1 MSKRKL
7 SREIIISHACAMIEE
22 NGLEAFSLRKLA
34 GSLSVQVSSLYNYFI
49 SEDDLLL
56 EVSLSAIDLFTDY
69 IDSAREGLVRD
80 EAAFSTADAFRRFV
94 LEHPNLYEVITLSK
108 WENTAAAEFAIQK
121 FLRPIYILMGQYG
134 IEDET
139 AQAHILRVIRVST
152 HGFCSLELTGEFDG
166 SEVSKE
172 ESYHLLVQMVI
183 DLMKKYSKAD
193 KEE

>member
-1 MSKRKL
+1 MRKRKL
-7 SREIIISHACAMIEE
+7 SRETIISEACAMIEE
-22 NGLEAFSLRKLA
+22 NGFKAFSLRKLA
-34 GSLSVQVSSLYNYFI
+34 GNLSVQVSSLYNYFL

-80 EAAFSTADAFRRFV
+80 EAAFSTADAFRNFV

-108 WENTAAAEFAIQK
+108 WENTPAAEFATQK

-134 IEDET
+134 IEDKT
-139 AQAHILRVIRVST
+139 AQAHILRSIRVVT
-152 HGFCSLELTGEFDG
+152 HGFCSLELTGEFDN
-166 SEVSKE
+166 SEVSKA
-172 ESYHLLVQMVI
+172 ESYHLLVQMVVE
-183 DLMKKYSKAD
+183 LMKKYGSSH